1 MGQVLY
7 ITSESKL
14 TFENNYIVFSN
25 NDKTIKY
32 YVPDIT
38 SVVFE
43 NQYNSLS
50 IYLLNRLIEN
60 NVNIIICDKKHL
72 PYSTV
77 TPNSHYNE
85 ELTTEYKLELI
96 SFFNKNIKYG
106 KKTYKVSDAI
116 ELFFLDIIKSIRT
129 NKNEIKEL
137 SLL

>member
-32 YVPDIT
+32 YLPDIT

-60 NVNIIICDKKHL
+60 NVNVIICDQKHL
-72 PYSTV
+72 PYSIV

-96 SFFNKNIKYG
+96 SFFNKDVKYG

-116 ELFFLDIIKSIRT
+116 ELFFLDVIKTIKS
-129 NKNEIKEL
+129 NKNEVKEL